1 MICQEILL
9 RFIFGS
15 LPKSRA
21 IEIYLIKLH
30 KILPIWQI
38 RTMTTPF
45 IREDHVNWFFFHF
58 AFRSALIKLCKE
70 KSKKEQNQ
78 RIWREKMVW
87 LPLTLFRGCD
97 TRKILCSSSILEFFC
112 FVYSNFNWWKC
123 QKANIS
129 ILFIHGIQTRMYLRP
144 IFLNLLSLFFR
155 LMFDAK
161 PIEQNFFNIHYSTSF
176 SQTNWYNLLN
186 AIRLYSMKWKILKAK
201 QCTLAM
207 HLLFNKIQ
215 LNADVYSI

>member
-1 MICQEILL
+1 MMKKKDFVPKFIFLVILIQYNTTSREIGMKCQEVLL

-70 KSKKEQNQ
+70 ISKKRTESEELKG
-78 RIWREKMVW
+78 IMVW

-97 TRKILCSSSILEFFC
+97 TRKFF
-112 FVYSNFNWWKC
+112 V
-123 QKANIS
+123 
-129 ILFIHGIQTRMYLRP
+129 LV
-144 IFLNLLSLFFR
+144 
-155 LMFDAK
+155 
-161 PIEQNFFNIHYSTSF
+161 
-176 SQTNWYNLLN
+176 
-186 AIRLYSMKWKILKAK
+186 LY
-201 QCTLAM
+201 
-207 HLLFNKIQ
+207 
-215 LNADVYSI
+215 